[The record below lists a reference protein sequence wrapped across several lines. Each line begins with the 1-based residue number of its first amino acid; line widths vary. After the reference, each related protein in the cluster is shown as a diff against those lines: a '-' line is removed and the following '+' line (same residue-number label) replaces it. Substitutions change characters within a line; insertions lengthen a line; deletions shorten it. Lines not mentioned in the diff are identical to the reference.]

1 MRIAIDATIVRSQ
14 NTGTGFYII
23 NLITGLLN
31 ANTDNEFIIFG
42 DKDIIDKL
50 VHVNKKN
57 LSIENVKFKS
67 RISRVF
73 WQLFVLSFKL
83 KKMQIN
89 ILHST
94 NYITPLFKFN
104 LKVLVTIHD
113 LTFFLFPEKF
123 TITKRLFFKI
133 MVPVFIKRADEIIA
147 ASENTKKD
155 ILKFFKIPSQKVA
168 VTFES
173 YPAYYN
179 SDINKSDS
187 MLVLNKY
194 GIIKSYF
201 LFVGMIEPRKNI
213 LSILKAFIEL
223 DEELEEDLVIVGK
236 KGWYYSEIEQFMG
249 NIKDKKLKNKIIF
262 TGFVSEM
269 DLVSLYQ
276 NATIFLYPSFYEG
289 FGIPP
294 LEAMVCGVPVITS
307 NTSSLPEVVGDAAI
321 KINPYDYLELKE
333 AIKML
338 KNNPQKRAEMSE
350 KGKEQSKKFSMD
362 KFAENTINVYSKV
375 ILKHEYSI

>member
-1 MRIAIDATIVRSQ
+1 MRIAIDATILRNQ

-31 ANTDNEFIIFG
+31 ADADNEYIIFG
-42 DKDIIDKL
+42 DKKIIDKL
-50 VHVNKKN
+50 VPVNKKN
-57 LSIENVKFKS
+57 FRVENVKFKS
-67 RISRVF
+67 RIFRVF
-73 WQLFVLSFKL
+73 WQLFVLSSKL
-83 KKMQIN
+83 RKMQIN
-89 ILHST
+89 VLHST
-94 NYITPLFKFN
+94 NYITPLFKFK
-104 LKVLVTIHD
+104 LRVIVTVND

-123 TITKRLFFKI
+123 TVTKRLFFKF
-133 MVPVFIKRADEIIA
+133 MVPIFVKRADEIIA

-155 ILKFFKIPSQKVA
+155 ILKFFKIPVEKIA

-179 SDINKSDS
+179 SNISKEDS
-187 MLVLNKY
+187 AIVLDKY
-194 GIIKSYF
+194 GIIKNYF

-223 DEELEEDLVIVGK
+223 DEELDEDLIIVGK
-236 KGWYYSEIEQFMG
+236 KGWYYREIEQFMD

-262 TGFVSEM
+262 TGFVSELE
-269 DLVSLYQ
+269 LVSLYQ

-321 KINPYDYLELKE
+321 QINPYNYLELKE
-333 AIKML
+333 AIKFL
-338 KNNPQKRAEMSE
+338 KENPHKRSEMSV
-350 KGKEQSKKFSMD
+350 KGKEQAKKFSLD
-362 KFAENTINVYSKV
+362 EFTRNTINIYKKAAS
-375 ILKHEYSI
+375 